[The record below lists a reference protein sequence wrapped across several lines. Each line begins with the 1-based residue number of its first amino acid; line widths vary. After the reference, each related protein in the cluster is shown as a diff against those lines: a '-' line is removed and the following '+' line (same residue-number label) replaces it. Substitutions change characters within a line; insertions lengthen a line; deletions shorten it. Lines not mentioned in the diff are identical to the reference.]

1 MQNTIVVP
9 AGKKLL
15 LHQGGEPIPE
25 GVDCVLEENITLS
38 LSSTFAPIV
47 SGGLPTMFKILA
59 QAISTFTKHEISVGF
74 KQLGYQLWQSTDPL
88 SFGATIGFYMDT
100 NAKKDVYLPSI
111 ELMKLPL
118 PSEITS
124 NGALRAPGP
133 TIFSLLSDINQS
145 GNVGLIEKAG
155 YSIEDR
161 KKLGRKSNI
170 SLQIGEIIYLP
181 HVIVKKAEPTFSI
194 ETDSNGYPIWSKIRL
209 DISSIY
215 LATTDMLDNR
225 LKSEYKR

>member
-25 GVDCVLEENITLS
+25 GVDCILEEDITLS

-47 SGGLPTMFKILA
+47 SGGLPTLYKLLA
-59 QAISTFTKHEISVGF
+59 QALNVFVGIDIPVGF

-88 SFGATIGFYMDT
+88 SFSATIGFYMDT
-100 NAKKDVYLPSI
+100 NAKKDVYIPSI

-118 PSEITS
+118 PSEIQDS
-124 NGALRAPGP
+124 ALGGLKAPGP
-133 TIFSLLSDINQS
+133 TLFSLLEDFKGSDNDGMLARVLS
-145 GNVGLIEKAG
+145 SK
-155 YSIEDR
+155 DR
-161 KKLGRKSNI
+161 LGRKKTL
-170 SLQIGEIIYLP
+170 SLQIGQIIYLSNI
-181 HVIVKKAEPTFSI
+181 IVKKAEPTFSI

-209 DISSIY
+209 DISSVNM
-215 LATTDMLDNR
+215 ATTDMLDNR
-225 LKSEYKR
+225 LKSEGRK